1 MKIIRLNF
9 NYLRNEE
16 WFQLFTEFVALVN
29 KYDAQELDIEELFIP
44 FMVQY
49 EHADEAMELIRKS
62 AETERMHEADRKR
75 DATFRGMTGV
85 VKSFLNHF
93 DEGRRNAAVE
103 LSILIDHYGNLSA
116 KAPDEETAGLYNLL
130 QELTGNYLSQVQV
143 LNLEDWVGEL
153 TNDNNVYEELV
164 RTRNTEITSKT
175 PYRMVVVRRE
185 AEAVY
190 REIVQ
195 RIEAMMV
202 VQPESILEEFITELN
217 GFLKQR
223 KDIDAQRQG
232 MRKGKDTE

>member
-1 MKIIRLNF
+1 
-9 NYLRNEE
+9 
-16 WFQLFTEFVALVN
+16 
-29 KYDAQELDIEELFIP
+29 
-44 FMVQY
+44 
-49 EHADEAMELIRKS
+49 
-62 AETERMHEADRKR
+62 
-75 DATFRGMTGV
+75 
-85 VKSFLNHF
+85 
-93 DEGRRNAAVE
+93 
-103 LSILIDHYGNLSA
+103 
-116 KAPDEETAGLYNLL
+116 
-130 QELTGNYLSQVQV
+130 V

-153 TNDNNVYEELV
+153 MHDNEVYEGLV
-164 RTRNTEITSKT
+164 RTRNTEITSRT

-232 MRKGKDTE
+232 MRKEKDTE